1 MRRSNDWFEYKC
13 IQHLCYGI
21 LLEIA
26 QIIGEVLYFV
36 VVKDFFMLHQY
47 FWCKRSRLKFA
58 INLVLCWWRSDG
70 NMLRGRKLSIERLWW
85 RVEMEC
91 FEIFSVYYAVLVLC
105 DHPWH
110 IKKPERPNTHTGTI
124 KLEFLLII
132 STKRTDVKNCT
143 QFRKNSRFSCQT
155 YNIGKA

>member
-1 MRRSNDWFEYKC
+1 M
-13 IQHLCYGI
+13 CYGI

-36 VVKDFFMLHQY
+36 VVKDLFMPHHY

-70 NMLRGRKLSIERLWW
+70 NMLRGRKLSIEWLWG

-91 FEIFSVYYAVLVLC
+91 FEILVFIMLFWFYAITLGIKSGKFKYLILGFGIEATSSWSSWTLFENSVFLSIQRLINVICFSFFVCGYY
-105 DHPWH
+105 
-110 IKKPERPNTHTGTI
+110 I
-124 KLEFLLII
+124 
-132 STKRTDVKNCT
+132 
-143 QFRKNSRFSCQT
+143 
-155 YNIGKA
+155 